1 MIKEHCAFTVITLC
15 RIRQGD
21 RYLCLCL
28 YLFLYVCVC
37 LSLTLFFFFFQFF
50 LAVYFRPVL
59 SNVQKIIANLY
70 SGISS
75 GIVLG
80 PYEMPSIQY
89 KLATFNATILP
100 TVLCS
105 QDRARISNHL
115 KIINKQE

>member
-1 MIKEHCAFTVITLC
+1 MSLSLSFSLC
-15 RIRQGD
+15 
-21 RYLCLCL
+21 
-28 YLFLYVCVC
+28 VCVS
-37 LSLTLFFFFFQFF
+37 LSDSLFFFQFF